1 MGSARGDFTLGDFT
15 LRPARAEDAGA
26 VVEVTQLSVEGL
38 ARGHY
43 NAAQIE
49 GWTRGRDA
57 AYYRA
62 AIALGRMHV
71 AELDSRIVGFVDAV
85 PGEVTRLF
93 ILPEVGG
100 RGLGR
105 RLMALGMADA
115 RMGHAGKLRVEAT
128 RNAVAFY
135 ERFGFAVTGHGIF
148 SRGAGN
154 PDIEIVHMTER

>member
-1 MGSARGDFTLGDFT
+1 MGSARGNFALGDFT
-15 LRPARAEDAGA
+15 LRPARAEDAA
-26 VVEVTQLSVEGL
+26 AIVEVTQLSVEGL

-43 NAAQIE
+43 SGAQIE

-57 AYYRA
+57 SYYRA

-71 AELDSRIVGFVDAV
+71 AELDGRLVGFVDSV

-93 ILPEVGG
+93 ILPEIAR

-105 RLMALGMADA
+105 RLMELGLVEA
-115 RMGHAGKLRVEAT
+115 RKGHAGKLRIEAT

-154 PDIEIVHMTER
+154 PDIEIVQMAER